1 MQLDLCN
8 PCCLW
13 KRKLFNAVCSE
24 CCVFLREHSI
34 CSSSPPKEHTCH
46 HLGAVVYLFVL
57 RNWDLNSE
65 IHCLSWQ
72 RRITPPTVLKFWSC
86 LRAHSRSEPLL
97 QAVGGGVG
105 QPVARVPRHLASP
118 IRRCPVAQDPWR
130 YLPVEEKD
138 REQPS
143 KQEGADTR
151 SNRVSGFELK
161 RGEGILVSTCV
172 KNDL

>member
-1 MQLDLCN
+1 MRSVRN
-8 PCCLW
+8 
-13 KRKLFNAVCSE
+13 V
-24 CCVFLREHSI
+24 VFFFVNTVYVLVAHQKNT
-34 CSSSPPKEHTCH
+34 PVYH

-72 RRITPPTVLKFWSC
+72 ITPPTVLKFKLLEPSFWSC

-97 QAVGGGVG
+97 QAAGGGVG

-118 IRRCPVAQDPWR
+118 IRRRPVAQDPWR

-143 KQEGADTR
+143 KHEGADTR

-161 RGEGILVSTCV
+161 RGEGVLVSTCV